1 MGADAADHR
10 LLTAGHRLPAN
21 VHSRWLVLLM
31 MALGALGIIL
41 LYQVP
46 ARHVVDIGGYD
57 AAYVRGFHDAEDTA
71 GRSVPRPYLV
81 GSNGRARWSR
91 DRSFLLF
98 PQAGLPGQV
107 TLRLRGWRPAESDAR
122 PPQITVLLNGR
133 DTLGTLQTT
142 GDWEEHTFAITR
154 GLFKA
159 SDLFIELRSETTSSA
174 GDARV
179 VGVLLDQAVYS
190 VSPGSHGFITPYPS
204 QVLYGALFAGLLGQ
218 WLTGRMP
225 GAPGQSRRLYSWA
238 GMLCIAAGVLF
249 LVCYRLQPPWY
260 PYPLRWLL
268 PVINLGL
275 AALLVL
281 RYAPTLCLRRPL
293 LLDSLALAI
302 MGIWTGAILWSAQ
315 DHLTLSVPGV
325 EKDFRV
331 FAIRA
336 EALDG
341 VFQADGF
348 YNLGYPFL
356 LWLVRPLTAGN
367 AFLAARVVA
376 ALSGALFLL
385 VGYSLTRILL
395 AQWVPLQVRQYQR
408 LGGVLALLLLAL
420 SPLVV
425 QYGLYVGTDMPFAAL
440 TGLALLLLLL
450 AQTRST
456 HLQARSF
463 STVLFF
469 VAGLVAGCA
478 FLVRHLGLLLLPW
491 ALVFWALVSWTLS
504 ASDSAWWQRWRLF
517 LVRGG
522 IFAAGFM
529 LAALP
534 QLVVNMM
541 QTGQPLYN
549 QQAKNVWLAVY
560 GNIDWGRWHEVPDS
574 IELTDVMLRDP
585 PRFLHNWWTNMQ
597 AFVGSGAEDTS
608 ETGRAL
614 QLRLLG
620 WPANWLAVTG
630 LLLWLWQLVCA
641 GQRLYVIRRGQALAD
656 AAPAVNGYTLVQAG
670 LLSFSALYVLA
681 VSIAFILPRFF
692 LPLAPIYATAAAAL
706 LCWLVTK
713 LEVNQAARRR
723 RGTEATRRGDDE
735 AREGGGAAAKACGG
749 DEARVQRGEFASSLW
764 LVGMLLTAVLWSGFG
779 IGTRYVLQQQ
789 PADEVAVVQLV
800 LQTLQPGEQLLVRV
814 PANVPLAK
822 YSALAHRVA
831 PWPDVSDDQAA
842 LAQASTEGIAYLL
855 WYEAAGP
862 PALPDPEA
870 ARVGIAGAY
879 RLYRLTR
886 GE

>member
-1 MGADAADHR
+1 MGVGTADRRPPTADRR
-10 LLTAGHRLPAN
+10 LLIPNHRPLTD
-21 VHSRWLVLLM
+21 VRGRWLVLLM

-41 LYQVP
+41 LYQLP

-71 GRSVPRPYLV
+71 GLPAPRPYLV
-81 GSNGRARWSR
+81 GSNGSARWSR

-107 TLRLRGWRPAESDAR
+107 TLRLRGWRPPEPDAR
-122 PPQITVLLNGR
+122 PPRITVLLNGR
-133 DTLGTLQTT
+133 DTLATLQTT

-154 GLFKA
+154 GLLKA
-159 SDLFIELRSETTSSA
+159 SDLFIELRSETTSFA

-190 VSPGSHGFITPYPS
+190 VSPGSQGFITPYPS
-204 QVLYGALFAGLLGQ
+204 QVLYGALFAGLLWQ
-218 WLTGRMP
+218 WLIGIPP
-225 GAPGQSRRLYSWA
+225 GTARKLRRPYSSYYWLGGPG
-238 GMLCIAAGVLF
+238 IAVGVLF

-268 PVINLGL
+268 PAINLGL

-302 MGIWTGAILWSAQ
+302 TGIWTGAILWSAQ

-336 EALDG
+336 EGLDG

-348 YNLGYPFL
+348 YHLGYPFL

-376 ALSGALFLL
+376 ALSGALLLL
-385 VGYSLTRILL
+385 VGYGLTRMLL
-395 AQWVPLQVRQYQR
+395 AQWAPLQVRQYQR
-408 LGGVLALLLLAL
+408 LGALLALLLLAL

-450 AQTRST
+450 AQTRSVRS
-456 HLQARSF
+456 AAWSF
-463 STVLFF
+463 SAVLLF
-469 VAGLVAGCA
+469 VAGFVAGCA

-491 ALVFWALVSWTLS
+491 GLLSWALVSWTLA
-504 ASDSAWWQRWRLF
+504 ASDSALWQRWRFF

-522 IFAAGFM
+522 IFAIGFM

-560 GNIDWGRWHEVPDS
+560 GNIDWGRWHEVPDT
-574 IELTDVMLRDP
+574 IGLTDVMLRDP
-585 PRFLHNWWTNMQ
+585 PRFLHNWWTNVQ

-630 LLLWLWQLVCA
+630 LLLWLWQLVGA
-641 GQRLYVIRRGQALAD
+641 GQRLYAVHRSQGLAD
-656 AAPAVNGYTLVQAG
+656 AAPAVDDSILAQAG

-713 LEVNQAARRR
+713 LEVNQDARM
-723 RGTEATRRGDDE
+723 RGREDV
-735 AREGGGAAAKACGG
+735 REGGGACAVLPSRLA
-749 DEARVQRGEFASSLW
+749 ASSLW
-764 LVGMLLTAVLWSGFG
+764 LVGMLLTLVLWGGFG

-789 PADEVAVVQLV
+789 PADEVAVVQLA
-800 LQTLQPGEQLLVRV
+800 LQTLQPGEQLLARV

-822 YSALAHRVA
+822 YSALAHRVV
-831 PWPDVSDDQAA
+831 PWPDVTDDQAA

-862 PALPDPEA
+862 PALADPVA
-870 ARVGIAGAY
+870 ARVGTAGAY
-879 RLYRLTR
+879 SLYRLTS

>member
-1 MGADAADHR
+1 MGVGAADRQPPTADRR
-10 LLTAGHRLPAN
+10 LLNANHRSLTN
-21 VHSRWLVLLM
+21 VRSRWLVLLI

-41 LYQVP
+41 LYQLPV
-46 ARHVVDIGGYD
+46 RHVVDIGGYD

-71 GRSVPRPYLV
+71 GLPAPRPYLV
-81 GSNGRARWSR
+81 GSNGSVRWSR

-154 GLFKA
+154 GVLKA
-159 SDLFIELRSETTSSA
+159 SDLFIELRSETTSFA
-174 GDARV
+174 GDARA

-204 QVLYGALFAGLLGQ
+204 QVLYGALFAGLLWQ
-218 WLTGRMP
+218 WLIGSMP
-225 GAPGQSRRLYSWA
+225 GTTGQPRRLYYRA
-238 GMLCIAAGVLF
+238 GLLCIAAGVLF
-249 LVCYRLQPPWY
+249 FVCYRLQPPWY

-268 PVINLGL
+268 PAINLGL

-281 RYAPTLCLRRPL
+281 RYAPPLCLRRPL

-336 EALDG
+336 EGLDG

-348 YNLGYPFL
+348 YNLGYPLL

-376 ALSGALFLL
+376 ALSGALLLL
-385 VGYSLTRILL
+385 VGYGLTRTLL
-395 AQWVPLQVRQYQR
+395 AQWAPLQVRQYQR
-408 LGGVLALLLLAL
+408 SGGLLALLLLAL

-450 AQTRST
+450 AQLRSVRSA
-456 HLQARSF
+456 ARLF
-463 STVLFF
+463 SAGLFF
-469 VAGLVAGCA
+469 SAGFVAGCA

-491 ALVFWALVSWTLS
+491 GLVSWALVSWTLS
-504 ASDSAWWQRWRLF
+504 SSDSALRQRWRLF
-517 LVRGG
+517 LVWGG
-522 IFAAGFM
+522 IFAVGFM

-585 PRFLHNWWTNMQ
+585 PRFLHNWWTNVQ

-641 GQRLYVIRRGQALAD
+641 GQRLYVVRPGRVLAD
-656 AAPAVNGYTLVQAG
+656 AAPAVNGYTLAQAG

-681 VSIAFILPRFF
+681 VSMAFILPRFF
-692 LPLAPIYATAAAAL
+692 LPLAPIYATAAAGL

-713 LEVNQAARRR
+713 LEVNQEARRR
-723 RGTEATRRGDDE
+723 GGEE
-735 AREGGGAAAKACGG
+735 AREGGGEFAASPSRLA
-749 DEARVQRGEFASSLW
+749 ASSLW
-764 LVGMLLTAVLWSGFG
+764 LVGMLLTVVLWSGFG

-800 LQTLQPGEQLLVRV
+800 LQTLQPGEQLLARV
-814 PANVPLAK
+814 PADVPLAK

-831 PWPDVSDDQAA
+831 PWPDVSDDHAA

-879 RLYRLTR
+879 RLYRLTS